1 MGSLVAAYTVAW
13 VVLMIYV
20 VTLAARQR
28 RLRATVAQLEAQM
41 AAGVAARPAPAPET
55 AHAQ

>member
-28 RLRATVAQLEAQM
+28 RLRAEVAKLEAQM
-41 AAGVAARPAPAPET
+41 ETTSAVPAPAPEA

>member
-28 RLRATVAQLEAQM
+28 RLRASVAQLEAQM
-41 AAGVAARPAPAPET
+41 DAAAASPASAPEA

>member
-20 VTLAARQR
+20 GTLAGRQR
-28 RLRATVAQLEAQM
+28 RLRQALEALETKQE
-41 AAGVAARPAPAPET
+41 ARGR
-55 AHAQ
+55 